1 MIIIYNNVVNDVPL
15 AFDASNKAATRL
27 QDRFPLFFFF
37 FLLLFW
43 KDFSPLLCGGG
54 GGGVNI
60 SSAPQPRFRSASW
73 IYIYSLMHSCA
84 WRQWEDCFPCWSSD
98 TDRAGQE
105 LQRRWR
111 WRFLQSPDRDS
122 RARDTLG
129 CTWYKTRVGNA
140 RNVSEPEAEQG
151 TSLSRQRWQP
161 MEGASVL
168 SHL

>member
-1 MIIIYNNVVNDVPL
+1 MMCRWLLTQATKLPL
-15 AFDASNKAATRL
+15 VCRT
-27 QDRFPLFFFF
+27 LFRYSSFSFSFFEKIF
-37 FLLLFW
+37 SLALL
-43 KDFSPLLCGGG
+43 GV
-54 GGGVNI
+54 GGGVEGGNDQQC
-60 SSAPQPRFRSASW
+60 SSASLSICLMN

-84 WRQWEDCFPCWSSD
+84 WRQWGDCLPCCSSD

-105 LQRRWR
+105 LQWRWR

-122 RARDTLG
+122 RAGDTLG

-140 RNVSEPEAEQG
+140 RNVSGPEAEQG

-161 MEGASVL
+161 TEGASVL

>member
-1 MIIIYNNVVNDVPL
+1 MLIIYNDVPL
-15 AFDASNKAATRL
+15 AFDASNEAATRL
-27 QDRFPLFFFF
+27 QDPFPLFFFF
-37 FLLLFW
+37 FLLFW
-43 KDFSPLLCGGG
+43 KDFFPLLCWGWV
-54 GGGVNI
+54 GVTI

-84 WRQWEDCFPCWSSD
+84 WRQWGDCLPCCSSD

-105 LQRRWR
+105 LQWRWR

-122 RARDTLG
+122 RAGDTLG

-140 RNVSEPEAEQG
+140 RNVSGPEAEQG

-161 MEGASVL
+161 TEGASVL